1 MTPYVRTVHYYET
14 DMMGLT
20 HHSNYIRYMEEA
32 RIDFMEQLGFP
43 YRKMEQEGIVSP
55 VTSVSCRYRRSSTF
69 GDTLSI
75 SVTPASFDGVT
86 LRIHY
91 EMRKPDGDLVA
102 EADSE
107 HVFLD
112 REGHFVRMRRV
123 QKEFCDAIAVLIP
136 PA

>member
-1 MTPYVRTVHYYET
+1 MNPYVRAVHYYAT

-43 YRKMEQEGIVSP
+43 YRKMEQDGIVSP

-75 SVTPASFDGVT
+75 SVTP
-86 LRIHY
+86 
-91 EMRKPDGDLVA
+91 
-102 EADSE
+102 
-107 HVFLD
+107 
-112 REGHFVRMRRV
+112 
-123 QKEFCDAIAVLIP
+123 P
-136 PA
+136 PLTA